1 MEGVMDIYITNLE
14 TKEKLRIPMLPQ
26 EIRVKIGN
34 KFASYSI
41 LRNGEVKIPTGP
53 ALDTISWTAY
63 FPGKL
68 RKKEPYV
75 RKWKA
80 PKKCDKFL
88 RNLKA
93 IHGNAVEAKLL
104 VTGTNIHLNVYLQD
118 YSPVETGGLG
128 DVSYSVTFIRAKALT
143 VKESSQAEAEA
154 KDADDGESEGK
165 GENSKTTVKSL
176 PKSKEEERTTSS
188 SSGSGSYT
196 VRSGDS
202 LWAIAQREYGDGSL
216 YTKIRDANKSVI
228 SKHGSNPNMIWPG
241 DVLTIP

>member
-1 MEGVMDIYITNLE
+1 MDIYITNLK

-41 LRNGEVKIPTGP
+41 LKYGEVKIPTGP

-68 RKKEPYV
+68 RKKDPYV

-93 IHGNAVEAKLL
+93 IHGKAVEAKLL

-128 DVSYSVTFIRAKALT
+128 DVSYSLTFIRAKPLT
-143 VKESSQAEAEA
+143 VKESSKAEA
-154 KDADDGESEGK
+154 KNTGESGSDGK
-165 GENSKTTVKSL
+165 SENSKTTVKSL

-188 SSGSGSYT
+188 SSSGSYT